1 MVTSNIMAKGMNQ
14 DIHPKFQT
22 EGTYR
27 SALNAVLE
35 TELGESPSISN
46 ELGNEV

>member
-1 MVTSNIMAKGMNQ
+1 MITSNLLMKGMNQ
-14 DIHPKFQT
+14 DIHPKFQA

-27 SALNAVLE
+27 TALNAVLE
-35 TELGESPSISN
+35 TELGEAPTISN